1 MILIMFGAPGVGKGS
16 QANILSDALRIPHIS
31 TGDIFREK
39 ISNSTELGRIAK
51 EYMDKG
57 LLIPDEITISLI
69 MDRIRKDDCQEGLI
83 FDGFPRTLA
92 QAEHLEKA
100 LEAERMTVNAVIN
113 ITLDDEK
120 IIERL
125 VGRRV
130 CPSCNRVYH
139 LTYMKPHNLGTC
151 NNCKTNLVQRIDDTE
166 STIRRRLQVYD
177 AQTRSVLSFYKKRY
191 TVLDILSEEDIT
203 MTTRK
208 IFKGLG
214 LELGAK
220 NTDNRQI
227 DIHTSILGSPD
238 CIQ

>member
-39 ISNSTELGRIAK
+39 VSNSTELGRIAK
-51 EYMDKG
+51 EHMDKG
-57 LLIPDEITISLI
+57 LLIPDEITIGLI
-69 MDRIRKDDCQEGLI
+69 MDRIRKDDCKQGLI
-83 FDGFPRTLA
+83 FDGFPRTLV

-100 LEAERMTVNAVIN
+100 LEAEKMSVNAVVN

-151 NNCKTNLVQRIDDTE
+151 NNCRTDLVQRIDDTE
-166 STIRRRLQVYD
+166 STIKRRLQVYD
-177 AQTRSVLSFYKKRY
+177 TQTRSVLSYYRNRY
-191 TVLDILSEEDIT
+191 AVLDVLSEEDIA
-203 MTTRK
+203 TTTQN

-214 LELGAK
+214 LDLGATTIK
-220 NTDNRQI
+220 GTKK
-227 DIHTSILGSPD
+227 
-238 CIQ
+238 